1 VDWEFAKSAGARLVP
16 PGPKVSAA
24 EAAQAVAE
32 VRSAA
37 YRAQQPVAD
46 TARMHAPGDAPQ
58 PVIVDRPT
66 WIAVNADSM
75 AALMDPVFGKLLDGQ
90 RSGPSDTARAI
101 GGKVTGGEA
110 GALLAF
116 MSSKVLGQ
124 YDLAP
129 QGTPQLMLVVPN
141 LVQVEHELGVDPSD
155 FRLWVCMHEETHR
168 VQFTAV
174 PWLRDHMIE
183 RVRTLATDLV
193 PDPESLQETI
203 ARLGRQLPEAVR
215 SGGAGVTELIATP
228 EQRAELAK
236 VTAVMSLLE
245 GHADVVMD
253 EVGPQVIPSVA
264 QIRAKFTERRK
275 GVGAFDRLLRRLL
288 GLEAKM
294 RQYRDGAVFVRQVTD
309 AVGVDG
315 FNRVWESPDTLP
327 LPDEIATPSAWVARV
342 HG

>member
-1 VDWEFAKSAGARLVP
+1 
-16 PGPKVSAA
+16 
-24 EAAQAVAE
+24 
-32 VRSAA
+32 
-37 YRAQQPVAD
+37 
-46 TARMHAPGDAPQ
+46 
-58 PVIVDRPT
+58 
-66 WIAVNADSM
+66 
-75 AALMDPVFGKLLDGQ
+75 
-90 RSGPSDTARAI
+90 
-101 GGKVTGGEA
+101 
-110 GALLAF
+110 
-116 MSSKVLGQ
+116 
-124 YDLAP
+124 
-129 QGTPQLMLVVPN
+129 
-141 LVQVEHELGVDPSD
+141 
-155 FRLWVCMHEETHR
+155 
-168 VQFTAV
+168 
-174 PWLRDHMIE
+174 
-183 RVRTLATDLV
+183 
-193 PDPESLQETI
+193 
-203 ARLGRQLPEAVR
+203 
-215 SGGAGVTELIATP
+215 VTELIATP